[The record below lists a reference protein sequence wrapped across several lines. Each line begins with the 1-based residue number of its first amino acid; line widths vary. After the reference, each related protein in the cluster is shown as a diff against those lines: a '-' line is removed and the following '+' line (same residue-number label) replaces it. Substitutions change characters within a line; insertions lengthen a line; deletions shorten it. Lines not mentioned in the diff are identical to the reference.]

1 MVRHSKNFLLVHRI
15 AHYYIKC
22 FDFVP
27 YFRSDRDGEK
37 KSEDY
42 KPYAFREST
51 GRYVAAI
58 NSTAFYFYWQ
68 VFFDGF
74 KAGKACVESFPFG
87 GVDSNPSCYARLEQK
102 SISLMADMQKNA
114 TRLQARYATSGNVEY
129 DQFSPRRSKELID
142 EIDQILAHH
151 YGLTDAELDLI
162 INYDVK
168 FRSSE
173 SDDDE

>member
-1 MVRHSKNFLLVHRI
+1 MVRHSKNSLLVHRI

-42 KPYAFREST
+42 KHYAFREST
-51 GRYVAAI
+51 GRYIAAI
-58 NSTAFYFYWQ
+58 NSTAFYFYWL

-74 KAGKACVESFPFG
+74 KAGKACVENFPFG
-87 GVDSNPSCYARLEQK
+87 GVDSTPPCYARLEQK

-129 DQFSPRRSKELID
+129 DQFSPRKSKELID
-142 EIDQILAHH
+142 DIDQILAHH
-151 YGLTDAELDLI
+151 YGLTDAELDLV

-173 SDDDE
+173 SDEEE